1 MSGLFGKVALVTGG
15 SRGIGAGIARRL
27 ALDGAHVVITFANN
41 TIAAKSV
48 LDDIQKCG
56 SLGEAIQADAV
67 NAAAI
72 ASVIDQVIRQF
83 GRLDILV
90 NNAGYMDSSFS
101 PLPDIPLGTVDQT
114 ILVNIRAAFLFAQ
127 SASSY
132 LGEGGRIINI
142 GSCIAGRVP
151 GAGFTLYAMSKS
163 AMTGLTKG
171 LARDL
176 GGKGVTVNQISP
188 GPIDTNMNPVNGPNA
203 DFWRGLTVL
212 GRYGSTT
219 DIAAVVSFL
228 ASEAADF
235 VTGADIAVDGGTN
248 I

>member
-1 MSGLFGKVALVTGG
+1 MSDLSEKVALVTGG

-41 TIAAKSV
+41 TIAAKNV

-56 SLGEAIQADAV
+56 RRGDAIQADVVDAP
-67 NAAAI
+67 AI
-72 ASVIDQVIRQF
+72 ISVIDQVIRQF
-83 GRLDILV
+83 GRLNILV
-90 NNAGYMDSSFS
+90 NNAGYMDSSLS
-101 PLPDIPLGTVDQT
+101 PLSEIPLDTVDKT

-127 SASSY
+127 SASPY

-142 GSCIAGRVP
+142 GSCVGSRVP
-151 GAGFTLYAMSKS
+151 GAGLTLYAMSKS

-176 GGKGVTVNQISP
+176 GGKGITVNQISP
-188 GPIDTNMNPVNGPNA
+188 GPIDTDMNPVNGPNA
-203 DFWRGLTVL
+203 DFWRSLTTL
-212 GRYGSTT
+212 GQYGSTT

-228 ASEAADF
+228 ASKEATF
-235 VTGADIAVDGGTN
+235 ITGADIAVDGGTN